1 MPFALKNRS
10 GGVRP
15 AWSAL
20 VVALA
25 TAAVVIPFLFWRST
39 WFGSP
44 LSDREMDEYL
54 THLDQPRRTQH
65 ALSQLADRMIR
76 GDRSV
81 ERWYPA
87 LVQLGHAPIPEI
99 REMAAWAM
107 GQDNRVPE
115 FQHALR
121 DLLQDSNP
129 LVRMNAALAL
139 VRFGDASGHAEL
151 RQMLL
156 GMTVSAPASGMLR
169 QERGL
174 DDEVGTGALIARVKG
189 AAGSV
194 EIRSPIPGSLGRWL
208 VEDRSPVRT
217 GQPVAW
223 IRPAPEVVWEALRGM
238 YLIGQ
243 PDDLDVIAPYARGVP
258 GMPAKVA
265 LQARATADAIRQRAK
280 QEQSQPEP

>member
-1 MPFALKNRS
+1 MVSAVSSHSR
-10 GGVRP
+10 GVRP

-25 TAAVVIPFLFWRST
+25 TAAVVIPFLFWQST
-39 WFGSP
+39 WFGRP
-44 LSDREMDEYL
+44 LSDQEMDEYL
-54 THLDQPRRTQH
+54 THLDRPRRTQH
-65 ALSQLADRMIR
+65 ALSQLADRMMHS
-76 GDRSV
+76 DRSV
-81 ERWYPA
+81 RRWYPA
-87 LVQLGHAPIPEI
+87 LLQLSRCSIPEI
-99 REMAAWAM
+99 REMVAWAM
-107 GQDNRVPE
+107 GQDNSVPE
-115 FQHALR
+115 FQQALHDLLR
-121 DLLQDSNP
+121 DRNP

-174 DDEVGTGALIARVKG
+174 DDEVGTGALIARVKE

-208 VEDRSPVRT
+208 AEDRSPVRT

>member
-87 LVQLGHAPIPEI
+87 LV
-99 REMAAWAM
+99 
-107 GQDNRVPE
+107 
-115 FQHALR
+115 
-121 DLLQDSNP
+121 
-129 LVRMNAALAL
+129 
-139 VRFGDASGHAEL
+139 RFGDASGHAEL

-156 GMTVSAPASGMLR
+156 GMTVSAPASGTLR
-169 QERGL
+169 QERSL
-174 DDEVGTGALIARVKG
+174 DDVVGAGAVIARVESP
-189 AAGSV
+189 AGKV

-208 VEDRSPVRT
+208 VSDRSSVRSA
-217 GQPVAW
+217 QPVAW

-238 YLIGQ
+238 YLIGE
-243 PDDLDVIAPYARGVP
+243 PEDLDVIAPYARGVP

-265 LQARATADAIRQRAK
+265 LQARATAEAIRQRTM
-280 QEQSQPEP
+280 QQHSPPEP